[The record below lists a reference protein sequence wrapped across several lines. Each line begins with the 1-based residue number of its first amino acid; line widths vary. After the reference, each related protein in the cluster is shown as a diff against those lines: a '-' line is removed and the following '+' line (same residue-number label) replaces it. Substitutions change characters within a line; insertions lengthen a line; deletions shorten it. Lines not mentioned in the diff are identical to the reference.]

1 MDFTNGIAVKYT
13 QYILLGAL
21 CIFSSFFMVGE
32 LAIMAGVKCKLWR
45 LDVRDIIAALVTIGL
60 ILMRILVGNTWYV
73 NDILGKINC

>member
-1 MDFTNGIAVKYT
+1 
-13 QYILLGAL
+13 
-21 CIFSSFFMVGE
+21 
-32 LAIMAGVKCKLWR
+32 MAGVKCKLWR